1 MSVVPLVATDIP
13 TSDIGNKTQCCTSNP
28 SSLPTD
34 ISEIRRQR
42 VKKQDLERV
51 STLLLWQGSSLSQSS
66 RDWQTGWPMMDRS
79 LISHSACLACTL
91 DQRQQPAWAWVISMM
106 GPTFTWSNR
115 YFLRYSGTRV
125 KNDFYHK
132 IVIYFFLIATG
143 NQLCKHFTWLSLLQR
158 KCPIVRNEPPPPSSW
173 LFHMAVHA
181 LQQSTVCMPSR
192 IPHGPPAANFG
203 RCRYFKKNTHIKHI

>member
-1 MSVVPLVATDIP
+1 
-13 TSDIGNKTQCCTSNP
+13 
-28 SSLPTD
+28 
-34 ISEIRRQR
+34 
-42 VKKQDLERV
+42 
-51 STLLLWQGSSLSQSS
+51 
-66 RDWQTGWPMMDRS
+66 MDRS

-91 DQRQQPAWAWVISMM
+91 DQSQQPAWVWVISMM

-132 IVIYFFLIATG
+132 TVIYFFLIANG

-203 RCRYFKKNTHIKHI
+203 RCRYLKKIYTYKTYLNNIYHLNHTNTHTFKKSSMTEKAPHLYMEKDNNKFDLPAEAVRGSRGTSCW